1 LTLQW
6 TSHFLSL
13 SEILKLLKKLA
24 SAMSPTDEA
33 KAAVEF
39 GRFQLLPHR
48 RLLLADGVRVEL
60 GNRAFDTLVTLVDR
74 PGELVTKDELL
85 NCIWPGVV
93 VEENNLQA

>member
-1 LTLQW
+1 
-6 TSHFLSL
+6 
-13 SEILKLLKKLA
+13 
-24 SAMSPTDEA
+24 MSPTDEA

-85 NCIWPGVV
+85 NSIWPGVV